1 MKLPGNQDAVVQDG
15 KLATYLLSDTH
26 PVGKAKARYFK
37 SIGYSI
43 ANADQLK
50 DDLIAITTSNEVTET
65 VDTLFGTKYVVDG
78 DIISPTG
85 IKARVRTIWIFE
97 IGEVYPQLVT
107 AYPKD
112 KE

>member
-1 MKLPGNQDAVVQDG
+1 MKLPENQDAVVQDG
-15 KLATYLLSDTH
+15 KLATYLLSETH
-26 PVGKAKARYFK
+26 PVGKAKAKYFR
-37 SIGYSI
+37 SLGYSI

-50 DDLIAITTSNEVTET
+50 NDLVAITVSNEVTET
-65 VDTLFGTKYVVDG
+65 INTLFGTKYVVDG

-85 IKARVRTIWIFE
+85 IKARVRTIWILE
-97 IGEVYPQLVT
+97 IGETYPQFVT